1 MESGIGES
9 GDRRPSS
16 WWSSCCCR
24 GGARPWR
31 ARHSSQSPGL
41 ERKERSTAPKEVS
54 GTCEGRGGGGGRRG
68 EGGSGASC
76 GLIQRRERGRR
87 GKIERSPTDQAGKGG
102 GSRWPRARR
111 RARWGGRGSRC
122 GRGVAWH
129 GMAWHGMAWHGMA
142 WHGMAWRG
150 VAWRGMAWCSMGPWR
165 GMAWRPRHG
174 RVVAGDALSQ
184 TNLLRGGALAASDG
198 VLKHPRAPPPRAR
211 RKAVGVGG
219 WGWAWVVPAAA
230 AEAHRCP
237 HGRGQATH
245 GVGVRAREGYSSWWR
260 GAWKCLEAGCR
271 CNEYENGSV
280 LFRHRGRRWRDAHV
294 KEG

>member
-1 MESGIGES
+1 MTVVGHGGRWGRLYIPVERRRRRRWRVRDIVSEYAS
-9 GDRRPSS
+9 DVDRTSCVRTFT
-16 WWSSCCCR
+16 WWRLRGQVDQQSEGCR
-24 GGARPWR
+24 G
-31 ARHSSQSPGL
+31 
-41 ERKERSTAPKEVS
+41 KEDVT
-54 GTCEGRGGGGGRRG
+54 
-68 EGGSGASC
+68 
-76 GLIQRRERGRR
+76 
-87 GKIERSPTDQAGKGG
+87 
-102 GSRWPRARR
+102 
-111 RARWGGRGSRC
+111 
-122 GRGVAWH
+122 
-129 GMAWHGMAWHGMA
+129 